1 MLLPATSSNAEAILA
16 AADQLRL
23 NRLTAMLAAKLTAK
37 APEASIRK
45 ARKPRKLAGSKTVRR
60 SLRIPKSEYRQLVAL
75 RKRLAR
81 EGVGTDKG
89 QIVRAGVMLLAH
101 LDLSEL
107 TAAIRAITAPTAAF
121 DNGK

>member
-23 NRLTAMLAAKLTAK
+23 KRLTAMLAAKLTAK
-37 APEASIRK
+37 APKASIRK